1 MKNDPDKAWVVSA
14 QNGDKSAFGEL
25 VNRYYEMVYAIS
37 YGVLENREQSR
48 DVTQEVFLKVYNTIR
63 AFKGDSKF
71 KTWLYRVVMN
81 AAIDQTRKKKP
92 VYSLDEVREGEEDGK
107 PIDIPDEK
115 AKPRDEIYQQELKI
129 LFSKALEELSPEHRA
144 VLVLREWQDMSY
156 EEISET
162 LGIQLGTVMSRLHYA
177 KKKLAEIMEA
187 KYPKGKLL

>member
-1 MKNDPDKAWVVSA
+1 MINDPDKPWVVSA

-71 KTWLYRVVMN
+71 KTWLYRVAMN
-81 AAIDQTRKKKP
+81 AAIDQSRKKKP
-92 VYSLDEVREGEEDGK
+92 AYSLDEVREGEEDGK
-107 PIDIPDEK
+107 PTDIPDER
-115 AKPRDEIYQQELKI
+115 AKPRDEIYQQELKV
-129 LFSKALEELSPEHRA
+129 LFRKALKELSPEHRA